1 MTSRNQPPTCL
12 GREKSG
18 SPRISQLPSR
28 NSTRPMS
35 VTIAIDIGYFFQ
47 YSGILV
53 ENIFLRYDIMHLGD
67 VPGVRVELARSYER

>member
-1 MTSRNQPPTCL
+1 
-12 GREKSG
+12 
-18 SPRISQLPSR
+18 
-28 NSTRPMS
+28 MS